1 MSIHEYVVMWRV
13 EESGNVESTGWEY
26 RADETVYALMEKTAS
41 WWDWRN
47 YKLAYGK
54 TRRLFSAPTQ
64 VQWAS
69 EMSEEDLKGMTM
81 GVLFAG
87 VEKEDDERYFLMISN
102 LKEGVTT
109 RQQEVMNSMP
119 DLYLRKAE
127 VVIPEEADLGT
138 LLGALRKCVM

>member
-1 MSIHEYVVMWRV
+1 MSVREDVVMWRV
-13 EESGNVESTGWEY
+13 EENGDVESTGWVY
-26 RADETVYALMEKTAS
+26 RADETVYELIEKTAS
-41 WWDWRN
+41 WWDWKN

-54 TRRLFSAPTQ
+54 TRRRLFSAPTK
-64 VQWAS
+64 VQWAR

-87 VEKEDDERYFLMISN
+87 VEKEDDEWYFLMISK

-109 RQQEVMNSMP
+109 RQQDVMNSMP

-127 VVIPEEADLGT
+127 VVKESDLGT